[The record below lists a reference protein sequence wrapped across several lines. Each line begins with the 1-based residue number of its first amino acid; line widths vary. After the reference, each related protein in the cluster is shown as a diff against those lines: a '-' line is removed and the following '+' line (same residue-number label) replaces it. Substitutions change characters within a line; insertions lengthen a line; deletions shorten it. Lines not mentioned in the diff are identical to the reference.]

1 VKANKPLRRA
11 LGEQL
16 DNAVTEVLNTRGRAR
31 GCRPLAWA
39 VPAYEAWTTTG
50 FSGLASSGDYS
61 TTDAEA
67 VIQQWAAAF
76 DLTPDEHPVRGT
88 LGYLG
93 QIENIPVQVWAV
105 ADRDEF
111 EHPTHH
117 SQPGTG

>member
-1 VKANKPLRRA
+1 
-11 LGEQL
+11 
-16 DNAVTEVLNTRGRAR
+16 VLNTRGRAR

-76 DLTPDEHPVRGT
+76 DLRPDEHPVRRT

-93 QIENIPVQVWAV
+93 QIEGVPVEVWAV
-105 ADRDEF
+105 ADGEEF
-111 EHPTHH
+111 YRTGHG
-117 SQPGTG
+117 SQPGAGRARWT